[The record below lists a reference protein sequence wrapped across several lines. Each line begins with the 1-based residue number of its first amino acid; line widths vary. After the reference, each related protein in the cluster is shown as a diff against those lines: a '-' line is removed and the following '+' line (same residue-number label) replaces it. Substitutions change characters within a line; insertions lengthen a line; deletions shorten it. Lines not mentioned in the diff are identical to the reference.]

1 MCGQES
7 QSSLVGIPPGP
18 GCCRGMAPLFLLRC
32 GPRGGWFWER
42 RSCCSCRLWCSPSG
56 PRSPYQGIP
65 KHPKISQQGE
75 RNSHLNYSK
84 TPSLNLTF
92 TNFVT
97 CTNTNKSLD
106 SLSLELYWE
115 GEISLCVPSLST
127 AAVEGL
133 VQSPPGVNN
142 ATACCRGEGGSAQ
155 GGFVHCHSERAL
167 PCWSCNKRA
176 NKPTQPN
183 PKVLWQQK
191 AAPAVGVCELPVVRG
206 GRVKGALCWH

>member
-1 MCGQES
+1 MGRRARAAWWGS
-7 QSSLVGIPPGP
+7 
-18 GCCRGMAPLFLLRC
+18 PLDLEAAE
-32 GPRGGWFWER
+32 GWFHFT
-42 RSCCSCRLWCSPSG
+42 CSGVDPGEGGFGKGGAAAPVGCGVPPSG

-97 CTNTNKSLD
+97 CTNANKSLD
-106 SLSLELYWE
+106 NLSLELYWE

-206 GRVKGALCWH
+206 GRVKGPLCWH